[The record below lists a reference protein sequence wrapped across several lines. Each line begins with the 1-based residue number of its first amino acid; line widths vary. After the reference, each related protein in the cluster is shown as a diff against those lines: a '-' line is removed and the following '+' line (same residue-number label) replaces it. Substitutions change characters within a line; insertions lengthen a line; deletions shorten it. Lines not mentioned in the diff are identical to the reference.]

1 MKTLINKSRRPIR
14 VPLPGGHVLFLG
26 PGKSGQIADRH
37 AALPAVARLIEDGT
51 VAVAGESAHA
61 DAATGGDARPHEGT
75 HGHAPVKVVRPRGD
89 R

>member
-1 MKTLINKSRRPIR
+1 MKTLINKSHKPIR
-14 VPLPGGHVLFLG
+14 IPLPGGRTLFLG

-37 AALPAVARLIEDGT
+37 AALPAVARLIDEGT
-51 VAVAGESAHA
+51 VVLADEAAHA
-61 DAATGGDARPHEGT
+61 DAAGSGGGQEHQST